1 MEVNQKEQ
9 VFIERSRG
17 LNIMNGAGK
26 FFNRLGFPIY
36 NLDARSIVK
45 KAKKDANYA
54 GEVSN
59 ELMVGLEQLVHSIN
73 KESRINA
80 FGSIALKGLLKRTLT
95 SRLKVEQSLHDN
107 PDILQS
113 KITAPVFIIGMPRTG
128 TTILHSL
135 LHEDVNHRSPLA
147 WECLL
152 PSPVPEPSTF
162 SDNPQL
168 NTIKKEFGQLFK
180 LVPDFQK
187 KHHMT
192 AESPQECIGITALDF
207 NSFQTCAQ
215 VYIPSYLKWFAEESD
230 QLQTMRFHRR
240 FLQYLESGGVRSE
253 RWLLKTPVHMMR
265 LSALFEVYPDAKIIM
280 THRDPAKVVP
290 SAASL
295 ISSVRSLYSDYEDPA
310 RSGMEQLDFWKMSFD
325 RFMADRAQLKKEN
338 QILDLHFN
346 DFVQDQMACVDKIYS
361 YFDWSL
367 DDASRSKMKDF
378 LASNPKGKHGSHEYC
393 LEDFNLTQSQVSEEF
408 KEYYSFLDKMNYEK

>member
-26 FFNRLGFPIY
+26 FLNRLGFPIY

-59 ELMVGLEQLVHSIN
+59 ELVVGLEQLVHSIN

-310 RSGMEQLDFWKMSFD
+310 RSGVEQLDFWKMSFD
-325 RFMADRAQLKKEN
+325 RFMADRAQLNKEN

-346 DFVQDQMACVDKIYS
+346 DFVRDQMACVDKIYS

-393 LEDFNLTQSQVSEEF
+393 LEDFDLTQSQVSEEF

>member
-1 MEVNQKEQ
+1 MEDNQKEQ

-26 FFNRLGFPIY
+26 FLNRMGFPIY
-36 NLDARSIVK
+36 NLDARSIVN

-54 GEVSN
+54 DEVPN
-59 ELMVGLEQLVHSIN
+59 DLVVGLEQLVHSIN

-107 PDILQS
+107 PEILQS

-152 PSPVPEPSTF
+152 PSPVAEPSTF
-162 SDNPQL
+162 TDNPQL

-230 QLQTMRFHRR
+230 QLQTMRFHKR

-265 LSALFEVYPDAKIIM
+265 LTALFEVYPDAKVIM

-295 ISSVRSLYSDYEDPA
+295 ISSVRSLYSDYEEPA
-310 RSGMEQLDFWKMSFD
+310 RSGLEQLDFWKMSFD
-325 RFMADRAQLKKEN
+325 RFMADRAQLNKEN

-346 DFVQDQMACVDKIYS
+346 DFVQDQMACVDQIYS

-393 LEDFNLTQSQVSEEF
+393 LEDFNLTQSQVSKEF
-408 KEYYSFLDKMNYEK
+408 IEYYTFLDKMNYEK

>member
-1 MEVNQKEQ
+1 MKSDQKEQ

-17 LNIMNGAGK
+17 LNIMNGVGMLL
-26 FFNRLGFPIY
+26 NRLGFKIY
-36 NLDARSIVK
+36 KLDAVSIIK
-45 KAKKDANYA
+45 KAMKDADYV
-54 GEVSN
+54 GKLPS
-59 ELMVGLEQLVHSIN
+59 ELVIGLEQLVQSIN

-95 SRLKVEQSLHDN
+95 SRLRVEQVLKNN
-107 PDILQS
+107 PTISQA
-113 KITAPVFIIGMPRTG
+113 KITSPVFIIGMPRTG

-135 LHEDVNHRSPLA
+135 LHEDLHHRSPLA

-152 PSPVPEPSTF
+152 PSPVPEPATF
-162 SDNPQL
+162 HDNPQL
-168 NTIKKEFGQLFK
+168 NMVKKEFGQLFK

-215 VYIPSYLKWFAEESD
+215 VYIPSYLQWFSEVSD
-230 QLQTMRFHRR
+230 QHQTMRFHRR

-265 LSALFEVYPDAKIIM
+265 LSALFDVYPDAKVIM
-280 THRDPAKVVP
+280 THRDPANVVP
-290 SAASL
+290 SATSL

-310 RSGMEQLDFWKMSFD
+310 RSGKEQLDFWKMSFD
-325 RFMADRAQLKKEN
+325 RFMADRAKLNKED
-338 QILDLHFN
+338 QIIDIHFN
-346 DFVQDQMACVDKIYS
+346 DFVQDQMVCVDKIYS
-361 YFDWSL
+361 YFGWSL
-367 DDASRSKMKDF
+367 DDTSRSKMKSF

-393 LEDFNLTQSQVSEEF
+393 LEDFNLTQDQVSKEF
-408 KEYYSFLDKMNYEK
+408 KDYYLFLEKLNYEK

>member
-1 MEVNQKEQ
+1 MNSNQKEQ

-17 LNIMNGAGK
+17 LNLMNGAGK
-26 FFNRLGFPIY
+26 LLNRLGLKIY
-36 NLDARSIVK
+36 KLDARSIIQ
-45 KAKKDANYA
+45 KATRDANFV
-54 GEVSN
+54 GELPV
-59 ELMVGLEQLVHSIN
+59 ELVTGLEQLVQSIN
-73 KESRINA
+73 RESRINA

-95 SRLKVEQSLHDN
+95 SRLKVEQVLQNN
-107 PDILQS
+107 PAILDTDIKS
-113 KITAPVFIIGMPRTG
+113 PVFIIGMPRTG

-135 LHEDVNHRSPLA
+135 LHEDANHRSPLA

-162 SDNPQL
+162 KDNPQL

-215 VYIPSYLKWFAEESD
+215 VYIPSYLKWFADQSN
-230 QLQTMRFHRR
+230 QLQTMHFHRR

-265 LSALFEVYPDAKIIM
+265 LSALFDVYPDAKVIM
-280 THRDPAKVVP
+280 THRDPANVVP

-310 RSGMEQLDFWKMSFD
+310 RSGKEQLDFWKMSFD
-325 RFMADRAQLKKEN
+325 RFMADRTHLNKED

-346 DFVQDQMACVDKIYS
+346 DFVKDQMTCVDKIYS
-361 YFDWSL
+361 YFGWSL
-367 DDASRSKMKDF
+367 DDTSRTRMKNF
-378 LASNPKGKHGSHEYC
+378 LASNPKGKHGSHEYS
-393 LEDFNLTQSQVSEEF
+393 LDDFNLSQEQITKEF
-408 KEYYSFLDKMNYEK
+408 KDYYSFLEKMNYEK

>member
-26 FFNRLGFPIY
+26 FLNRLGFPIY

-59 ELMVGLEQLVHSIN
+59 ELVVGLEQLVHSIN

-168 NTIKKEFGQLFK
+168 NTIKQEFGQLFK

-310 RSGMEQLDFWKMSFD
+310 RSGVEQLDFWKMSFD
-325 RFMADRAQLKKEN
+325 RFMADRAQLNKEN

>member
-1 MEVNQKEQ
+1 MSANNKEK

-26 FFNRLGFPIY
+26 LLNRLGFKIY
-36 NLDARSIVK
+36 NLDAQSIAH
-45 KAKKDANYA
+45 KAKQDA
-54 GEVSN
+54 GFTGDLPPGVLE
-59 ELMVGLEQLVHSIN
+59 GLKQLVQSIN
-73 KESRINA
+73 NESRINA
-80 FGSIALKGLLKRTLT
+80 FGSIALKGLLKRTLS
-95 SRLKVEQSLHDN
+95 SRLKVERYLQEH
-107 PDILQS
+107 PTILQTD
-113 KITAPVFIIGMPRTG
+113 ITSPVFIIGMPRTG

-152 PSPVPEPSTF
+152 PSPVPTPSTF
-162 SDNPQL
+162 GDNAQL

-215 VYIPSYLKWFAEESD
+215 VYIPSYLNWFTEVSD
-230 QLQTMRFHRR
+230 QYHTMRFHRR

-295 ISSVRSLYSDYEDPA
+295 ISSVRSLYSDYEDPS
-310 RSGMEQLDFWKMSFD
+310 RSGKEQLEFWKKAFD
-325 RFMADRAQLKKEN
+325 RFMKERAQLNKED

-346 DFVQDQMACVDKIYS
+346 DFVQDQMACVDKIYTH
-361 YFDWSL
+361 FNWNL
-367 DDASRSKMKDF
+367 DDESRAKMERF
-378 LASNPKGKHGSHEYC
+378 LALNPKGKHGHHEYS
-393 LEDFNLTQSQVSEEF
+393 LEDFNLTQQEVSDEF
-408 KEYYSFLDKMNYEK
+408 KDYYTFLQNMNHEK

>member
-26 FFNRLGFPIY
+26 FLNRLGFPIY

-59 ELMVGLEQLVHSIN
+59 ELIVGLEQLVHSIN

-265 LSALFEVYPDAKIIM
+265 LSALFEVYPDARIIM

-310 RSGMEQLDFWKMSFD
+310 RSGAEQLDFWKMSFD
-325 RFMADRAQLKKEN
+325 RFMADRAQLNKEN

>member
-1 MEVNQKEQ
+1 MKSNQKEQ

-17 LNIMNGAGK
+17 LNIMNGVGK
-26 FFNRLGFPIY
+26 LLNHLGFKVY
-36 NLDARSIVK
+36 KLDAMSIIQ
-45 KAKKDANYA
+45 KATKDADYHGKVPSDLVA
-54 GEVSN
+54 
-59 ELMVGLEQLVHSIN
+59 GLEQLVQSIN

-95 SRLKVEQSLHDN
+95 SRLKVEQVLQN
-107 PDILQS
+107 KPAILDT

-135 LHEDVNHRSPLA
+135 LHEDENHRSPLA

-162 SDNPQL
+162 IDNPQL

-215 VYIPSYLKWFAEESD
+215 VYIPSYLKWFSEESD
-230 QLQTMRFHRR
+230 QHQTMRFHKR

-265 LSALFEVYPDAKIIM
+265 LSALFDVYPDAKVIM

-295 ISSVRSLYSDYEDPA
+295 ISSVRSLYSDYENPA
-310 RSGMEQLDFWKMSFD
+310 RSGKEQLDFWKMSFD
-325 RFMADRAQLKKEN
+325 RFMEDRAQLNKED

-346 DFVQDQMACVDKIYS
+346 DFVSDQLACVDKIYQ
-361 YFDWSL
+361 YFGWYL
-367 DDASRSKMKDF
+367 NDASRTRMKNF
-378 LASNPKGKHGSHEYC
+378 LTSNPKGKHGNHEYS
-393 LEDFNLTQSQVSEEF
+393 LEDFDLSQDQVF
-408 KEYYSFLDKMNYEK
+408 KEFQDYYSFLEKMNHDK

>member
-26 FFNRLGFPIY
+26 FLNRLGFPIY

-59 ELMVGLEQLVHSIN
+59 ELVVGLEQLVHSIN

-253 RWLLKTPVHMMR
+253 RWLLKSPVHMMR

-310 RSGMEQLDFWKMSFD
+310 RSGVEQLDFWKMSFD
-325 RFMADRAQLKKEN
+325 RFMADRAQLNKEN

>member
-26 FFNRLGFPIY
+26 FLNRLGFPIY

-59 ELMVGLEQLVHSIN
+59 ELIVGLEQLVHSIN

-95 SRLKVEQSLHDN
+95 SRLKVEQSLYDN

-265 LSALFEVYPDAKIIM
+265 LSALFEVYPDARIIM

-325 RFMADRAQLKKEN
+325 RFMADRAQLNKEN

>member
-26 FFNRLGFPIY
+26 FLNRLGFPIY

-59 ELMVGLEQLVHSIN
+59 ELVVGLEQLVHSIN

-310 RSGMEQLDFWKMSFD
+310 RSGVEQLDFWKMSFD
-325 RFMADRAQLKKEN
+325 RFMADRAQLNKEN

-393 LEDFNLTQSQVSEEF
+393 LEDFDLTQSQVSEEF

>member
-59 ELMVGLEQLVHSIN
+59 ELIVGLEQLVHSIN

-265 LSALFEVYPDAKIIM
+265 LSALFEVYPDARIIM

>member
-1 MEVNQKEQ
+1 MEVNQKEH

-26 FFNRLGFPIY
+26 FLNRLGFPIY

-59 ELMVGLEQLVHSIN
+59 ELIVGLEHLVHSIN

-113 KITAPVFIIGMPRTG
+113 KIIAPVFIIGMPRTG

-310 RSGMEQLDFWKMSFD
+310 RSGVEQLDFWKMSFD
-325 RFMADRAQLKKEN
+325 RFMADRAQLNKEN

>member
-1 MEVNQKEQ
+1 MKSDQKEQ

-17 LNIMNGAGK
+17 LNIMNGVGRLLNRVG
-26 FFNRLGFPIY
+26 FNIY
-36 NLDARSIVK
+36 KLDAGSIIQ
-45 KAKKDANYA
+45 KAAKDAGYQ
-54 GEVSN
+54 GKVPS
-59 ELMVGLEQLVHSIN
+59 ELVIGLEQLVQSIN

-95 SRLKVEQSLHDN
+95 SRLRVEQVLKNN
-107 PDILQS
+107 PTISQA
-113 KITAPVFIIGMPRTG
+113 KITSPVFIIGMPRTG

-135 LHEDVNHRSPLA
+135 LHEDLHHRSPLA

-152 PSPVPEPSTF
+152 PSPVPEPATF
-162 SDNPQL
+162 HDNPQL
-168 NTIKKEFGQLFK
+168 NMVKKEFGQLFK

-215 VYIPSYLKWFAEESD
+215 VYIPSYLQWFSEVSD
-230 QLQTMRFHRR
+230 QHQTMRFHRR

-265 LSALFEVYPDAKIIM
+265 LSALFDVYPDAKVIM

-310 RSGMEQLDFWKMSFD
+310 RSGKEQLDFWKMSFD
-325 RFMADRAQLKKEN
+325 RFMADRAQLNKED
-338 QILDLHFN
+338 QIIDIHFN
-346 DFVQDQMACVDKIYS
+346 DFVQDQMVCVDKIYS
-361 YFDWSL
+361 YFGWSL
-367 DDASRSKMKDF
+367 DDTSRSKMKSF

-393 LEDFNLTQSQVSEEF
+393 LEDFNLTQDQVSKEF
-408 KEYYSFLDKMNYEK
+408 KDYYLFLEKLNYEK

>member
-1 MEVNQKEQ
+1 MESKQKEQ

-26 FFNRLGFPIY
+26 LLNRLGFNIY
-36 NLDARSIVK
+36 KLDAGSIIQ
-45 KAKKDANYA
+45 KATKDASYQ
-54 GEVSN
+54 GKVPS
-59 ELMVGLEQLVHSIN
+59 ELVVGLEQLIQSIN

-80 FGSIALKGLLKRTLT
+80 FGSIALKGLFKRTLT

-107 PDILQS
+107 PDILKS

-135 LHEDVNHRSPLA
+135 LNEDVNHRSPLA

-162 SDNPQL
+162 TDNPQL

-215 VYIPSYLKWFAEESD
+215 VYIPSYLKWFSEVSD
-230 QLQTMRFHRR
+230 QYQTMRFHRR
-240 FLQYLESGGVRSE
+240 FLQYLESGGVRSK

-265 LSALFEVYPDAKIIM
+265 LSALFDVYPDAKIIM

-295 ISSVRSLYSDYEDPA
+295 ISSVRSLYSDYEEPA
-310 RSGMEQLDFWKMSFD
+310 RSGKEQLDFWKMSFD
-325 RFMADRAQLKKEN
+325 QFMADRAQLNKED

-346 DFVQDQMACVDKIYS
+346 DFVRDQMACVDKIYS
-361 YFDWSL
+361 YFGWSL
-367 DDASRSKMKDF
+367 DDTSREKMKSF
-378 LASNPKGKHGSHEYC
+378 LASNPKGKHGSHEYS
-393 LEDFNLTQSQVSEEF
+393 LADFDLSQDEVSKEF
-408 KEYYSFLDKMNYEK
+408 KDYYSFLDKMNYEK

>member
-26 FFNRLGFPIY
+26 FLNRLGFPIY

-59 ELMVGLEQLVHSIN
+59 ELIVGLEQLVHSIN

-310 RSGMEQLDFWKMSFD
+310 RSGLEQLDFWKMSFD
-325 RFMADRAQLKKEN
+325 RFMADRAQLDKEN

-393 LEDFNLTQSQVSEEF
+393 LEDFNLTQRQVSEEF

>member
-1 MEVNQKEQ
+1 MESSQKEQ

-26 FFNRLGFPIY
+26 LLNRLGLNIY
-36 NLDARSIVK
+36 HLDAAGIIK
-45 KAKKDANYA
+45 KAVKDAGYT
-54 GEVSN
+54 GELPS
-59 ELMVGLEQLVHSIN
+59 ELTEGLKQLVQSIN
-73 KESRINA
+73 AESRINA

-95 SRLKVEQSLHDN
+95 SRLHVEKV
-107 PDILQS
+107 LQS
-113 KITAPVFIIGMPRTG
+113 NPSILDTEIKDPVFIIGMPRTG

-135 LHEDVNHRSPLA
+135 LHEDKNHRSPLA

-162 SDNPQL
+162 TDNPQL

-215 VYIPSYLKWFAEESD
+215 VYIPSYLRWFSDVSD
-230 QLQTMRFHRR
+230 QRKTMRFHRR

-265 LSALFEVYPDAKIIM
+265 LSALFEVYPDAKVIM

-295 ISSVRSLYSDYEDPA
+295 ISSVRSLYSDFEDPV
-310 RSGMEQLDFWKMSFD
+310 RSGKEQLDFWKMSFD
-325 RFMADRAQLKKEN
+325 RFMEERTQLNRED
-338 QILDLHFN
+338 QIIDIHFN
-346 DFVQDQMACVDKIYS
+346 DFVSDQMACVDTIYQ
-361 YFDWSL
+361 YFGWSL
-367 DDASRSKMKDF
+367 DDTSRSRMQSF
-378 LASNPKGKHGSHEYC
+378 LASNPKGKHGSHEYS
-393 LEDFNLTQSQVSEEF
+393 LEDFNLSQEEITKEF
-408 KEYYSFLDKMNYEK
+408 KDYYSFLEKMSHEK

>member
-1 MEVNQKEQ
+1 MKSNQKEQ

-17 LNIMNGAGK
+17 LNIMNGVGK
-26 FFNRLGFPIY
+26 LLNHLGFKVY
-36 NLDARSIVK
+36 KLDAMSIIQ
-45 KAKKDANYA
+45 KATKDADYHGKVPSDLVA
-54 GEVSN
+54 
-59 ELMVGLEQLVHSIN
+59 GLEQLVQSIN

-95 SRLKVEQSLHDN
+95 SRLKVGQVLQN
-107 PDILQS
+107 KPAILDT

-135 LHEDVNHRSPLA
+135 LHEDENHRSPLA

-152 PSPVPEPSTF
+152 PSPVSEPSTF
-162 SDNPQL
+162 IDNPQL

-215 VYIPSYLKWFAEESD
+215 VYIPSYLKWFSEESD
-230 QLQTMRFHRR
+230 QHQTMRFHKR

-265 LSALFEVYPDAKIIM
+265 LSALFDVYPDAKVIM

-295 ISSVRSLYSDYEDPA
+295 ISSVRSLYSDYEKPA
-310 RSGMEQLDFWKMSFD
+310 RSGKEQLDFWKMSFD
-325 RFMADRAQLKKEN
+325 RFMEDRAQLNKED

-346 DFVQDQMACVDKIYS
+346 DFVSDQLACVDKIYQ
-361 YFDWSL
+361 YFGWYL
-367 DDASRSKMKDF
+367 NDASRTRMKNF
-378 LASNPKGKHGSHEYC
+378 LASNPKGKHGNHEYS
-393 LEDFNLTQSQVSEEF
+393 LEDFDLSQDQVF
-408 KEYYSFLDKMNYEK
+408 KEFQDYYSFLEKMNHDK

>member
-26 FFNRLGFPIY
+26 FLNRLGFPIY

-59 ELMVGLEQLVHSIN
+59 ELIVGLEQLVHSIN

-325 RFMADRAQLKKEN
+325 RFMADRAQLNKEN

>member
-59 ELMVGLEQLVHSIN
+59 ELIVGLEQLVHSIN

>member
-1 MEVNQKEQ
+1 MESNHKEQ

-17 LNIMNGAGK
+17 LNILNGVGK
-26 FFNRLGFPIY
+26 LLYRLGFNIY
-36 NLDARSIVK
+36 KLDAGSIIQ
-45 KAKKDANYA
+45 KAAKDADYQSK
-54 GEVSN
+54 VPS
-59 ELMVGLEQLVHSIN
+59 ELVIGLEQLVHSIN
-73 KESRINA
+73 NESRINA

-95 SRLKVEQSLHDN
+95 SRLKIDQVLQNN
-107 PDILQS
+107 PAILDREIS
-113 KITAPVFIIGMPRTG
+113 SPVFIIGMPRTG

-162 SDNPQL
+162 TDNPQL

-215 VYIPSYLKWFAEESD
+215 VYIPSYLKWFSEVSD
-230 QLQTMRFHRR
+230 QHQTMRFHRR
-240 FLQYLESGGVRSE
+240 FLQYLESGGVRSK

-265 LSALFEVYPDAKIIM
+265 LSALFDVYPDAKVIM

-295 ISSVRSLYSDYEDPA
+295 ISSVRSLYSDYEEPA
-310 RSGMEQLDFWKMSFD
+310 RSGKEQLDFWKMSFD
-325 RFMADRAQLKKEN
+325 RFMADRAQLNKED

-346 DFVQDQMACVDKIYS
+346 DFVRDQMACVDTIYS
-361 YFDWSL
+361 YFGWSL
-367 DDASRSKMKDF
+367 DDTSRAKMKSF
-378 LASNPKGKHGSHEYC
+378 LASNPKGKHGSHEYS
-393 LEDFNLTQSQVSEEF
+393 LEDFNLSEDEVSKEF
-408 KEYYSFLDKMNYEK
+408 KDYYSFLEKMNYEK